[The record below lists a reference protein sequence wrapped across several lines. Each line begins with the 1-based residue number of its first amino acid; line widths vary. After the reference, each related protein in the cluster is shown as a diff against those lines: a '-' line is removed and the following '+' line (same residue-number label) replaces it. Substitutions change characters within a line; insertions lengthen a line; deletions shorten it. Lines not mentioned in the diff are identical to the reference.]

1 MAKVSIYR
9 HKRDGMLHLRFT
21 NMRTHAS
28 RALNIKVLEDQW
40 DGKKVINHAQ
50 AQEMNLSL
58 TSILTAAQLELLKVV
73 NTTPTRFAM
82 PTLLRDKVC
91 EVIFPAGESYT
102 PKRLFIDIMAEF
114 RDTHDKKSTRSVYTT
129 TIGIIEQFDRN
140 AICESINGR
149 WLSDFRTWLSRR
161 GYSTNYRAIQ
171 ERNIRAA
178 FNYAIDNEL
187 TTNYPFRKWKV
198 EVGNARP
205 RDIMPDELRKIYSIG
220 SWTTDI
226 FTLQFLLMG
235 INLIDLYNLTKSNYK
250 RGRIQYTRQKTGKW
264 YDIKVHPMAAA
275 ILEKY
280 PPSDNHLLGILDR
293 WSFEWFKKAY
303 NRELQS
309 LEDSLSLSVHMT
321 SYVSRYSF
329 ASIADSLDIPP
340 STIARCLGHTE
351 MDVKRVTLG
360 YIHQEQRKVDEAN
373 EKVVKYVFKGI
384 Y

>member
-9 HKRDGMLHLRFT
+9 HKRDGMLHLRF
-21 NMRTHAS
+21 NNAGTHAS
-28 RALNIKVLEDQW
+28 RALNIKVSDSQW
-40 DGKKVINHAQ
+40 DGKRVIDHPQ
-50 AQEMNLSL
+50 AQEMNLAL
-58 TSILTAAQLELLKVV
+58 TAILTKAQMELLKVV
-73 NTTPTRFAM
+73 NTMPTRFAH
-82 PTLLRDKVC
+82 PSVIRDKVC
-91 EVIFPAGESYT
+91 EVVFPAGVVAAAPRKFT
-102 PKRLFIDIMAEF
+102 DIMAEF
-114 RDTHDKKSTRSVYTT
+114 RDLHEKASTRMVYTT
-129 TIGIIEQFDRN
+129 TIGIIDKYDLN
-140 AICESINGR
+140 ATCETINGR

-171 ERNIRAA
+171 ERNIRAV

-187 TTNYPFRKWKV
+187 TTSYPFRKWKV

-205 RDIMPDELRKIYSIG
+205 RDITPEELRTIYALGNWVS
-220 SWTTDI
+220 DI

-250 RGRIQYTRQKTGKW
+250 RGRIQYTRQKTGKF
-264 YDIKVHPMAAA
+264 YDVKVLPLAAA

-280 PPSDNHLLGILDR
+280 PATENHLIGLFDQ
-293 WSFEWFKKAY
+293 WSFEWFKKKY

-309 LEDSLSLSVHMT
+309 LPMSVHMT
-321 SYVSRYSF
+321 SYVTRYSF
-329 ASIADSLDIPP
+329 ASIADSIDIPP

-360 YIHQEQRKVDEAN
+360 YIHQEQRKVDEAQQ
-373 EKVVKYVFKGI
+373 KVVEYVFNGI

>member
-21 NMRTHAS
+21 NAGTHAS
-28 RALNIKVLEDQW
+28 RALNIKVSDSQW
-40 DGKKVINHAQ
+40 DGKKVIDHTN

-58 TSILTAAQLELLKVV
+58 TAILTAAQLELLKVV
-73 NTTPTRFAM
+73 NSQPTRFAH
-82 PTLLRDKVC
+82 PSVLRDAVC
-91 EVIFPAGESYT
+91 DVIFPAGVAVAPT
-102 PKRLFIDIMAEF
+102 RKFTDIMAEF
-114 RDTHDKKSTRSVYTT
+114 RDTHDRQSTRMVYNT
-129 TIGIIEQFDRN
+129 TIGIIERYDLN
-140 AICESINGR
+140 ATCETINGR
-149 WLSDFRTWLSRR
+149 WLTDFRAWLSHR

-178 FNYAIDNEL
+178 FNYAIDNEY
-187 TTNYPFRKWKV
+187 TTSYPFRKWKV

-205 RDIMPDELRKIYSIG
+205 RDITPEELRKIYALGTWWS
-220 SWTTDI
+220 DI

-264 YDIKVHPMAAA
+264 YDVKVIPMAAA
-275 ILEKY
+275 ILDKY
-280 PPSDNHLLGILDR
+280 KASESHLLGIFDQL
-293 WSFEWFKKAY
+293 SFEWFKKKY
-303 NRELQS
+303 NNELQS
-309 LEDSLSLSVHMT
+309 LEMSVHMT
-321 SYVSRYSF
+321 SYVTRYSF

-360 YIHQEQRKVDEAN
+360 YIHQEQKKVDEAQ
-373 EKVVKYVFKGI
+373 EKVCEFVFNGI
-384 Y
+384 LVPRE

>member
-21 NMRTHAS
+21 NAGTHAS
-28 RALNIKVLEDQW
+28 RALSIKVSDSQW
-40 DGKKVINHAQ
+40 DGKKVINHPN
-50 AQEMNLSL
+50 AQEMNLAL
-58 TSILTAAQLELLKVV
+58 TAILTKAQMELLNVV
-73 NTTPTRFAM
+73 NTMPTRFAH
-82 PTLLRDKVC
+82 PSVIRDKVC
-91 EVIFPAGESYT
+91 DVVFPAGEVVT
-102 PKRLFIDIMAEF
+102 PVRKFTDIMSEF
-114 RDTHDKKSTRSVYTT
+114 RDTHDKKSTRMVYST
-129 TIGIIEQFDRN
+129 TIGILERYDLN
-140 AICESINGR
+140 ATCETINGR

-178 FNYAIDNEL
+178 FNYAIDNEY

-205 RDIMPDELRKIYSIG
+205 RDITPEELRRIYAIG
-220 SWTTDI
+220 SWYSEI

-235 INLIDLYNLTKSNYK
+235 INLVDMYNLTKSNFK

-264 YDIKVHPMAAA
+264 YDVKVHPMAAA
-275 ILEKY
+275 ILGKY
-280 PPSDNHLLGILDR
+280 PPSDSHLIGLFDQ
-293 WSFEWFKKAY
+293 WSFEWFKKKF

-309 LEDSLSLSVHMT
+309 LDMSVHMT
-321 SYVSRYSF
+321 SYVTRYSF
-329 ASIADSLDIPP
+329 ASIADSIDIPP

-373 EKVVKYVFKGI
+373 EKVIDFVFNGI

>member
-21 NMRTHAS
+21 NAGTHAS
-28 RALNIKVLEDQW
+28 RALNIKVSDSQW
-40 DGKKVINHAQ
+40 DGKKVVDHPH

-73 NTTPTRFAM
+73 NTM
-82 PTLLRDKVC
+82 PTKFSHPTTLRDKVC
-91 EVIFPAGESYT
+91 EVIFPAGEVAT
-102 PKRLFIDIMAEF
+102 PARKFVDIMREF
-114 RDTHDKKSTRSVYTT
+114 SASHDRQGTKKVYDTTAGILTRY
-129 TIGIIEQFDRN
+129 DAN
-140 AICESINGR
+140 ATCESINGR
-149 WLSDFRTWLSRR
+149 WLTDFRQYLMRR

-171 ERNIRAA
+171 ERNIRAT
-178 FNYAIDNEL
+178 FNYAIDNGI

-205 RDIMPDELRKIYSIG
+205 RDITPEELRKIYSMHTWF
-220 SWTTDI
+220 SDI
-226 FTLQFLLMG
+226 FILQFLLIG
-235 INLIDLYNLTKSNYK
+235 INLTDIYHLAKSNYK

-264 YDIKVHPMAAA
+264 YDIKVHPIAAA

-280 PPSDNHLLGILDR
+280 PPSEKHLLGIFDQ
-293 WSFEWFKKAY
+293 WSFEWFKKKY

-309 LEDSLSLSVHMT
+309 LEMSVHMT
-321 SYVSRYSF
+321 SYVTRYTF
-329 ASIADSLDIPP
+329 ASIADSIDIPP

-360 YIHQEQRKVDEAN
+360 YIHQEQRKVDEALYRVI
-373 EKVVKYVFKGI
+373 EHVFNDI

>member
-21 NMRTHAS
+21 NAGTHAS
-28 RALNIKVLEDQW
+28 RALSIKVSDSQW
-40 DGKKVINHAQ
+40 DGKKVINHPN
-50 AQEMNLSL
+50 AQEMNLAL
-58 TSILTAAQLELLKVV
+58 TAILTKAQMELLNVV
-73 NTTPTRFAM
+73 NTMPTRFAH
-82 PTLLRDKVC
+82 PSVIRDKVC
-91 EVIFPAGESYT
+91 DVVFPAGDVVT
-102 PKRLFIDIMAEF
+102 PVRKFTDIMAEF
-114 RDTHDKKSTRSVYTT
+114 KDTHDKKSTRMVYST
-129 TIGIIEQFDRN
+129 TIGIIERYDLN
-140 AICESINGR
+140 ATCETINGR

-178 FNYAIDNEL
+178 FNYAIDNGY

-205 RDIMPDELRKIYSIG
+205 RDITPEELRRIYIIG
-220 SWTTDI
+220 SWYSDI

-235 INLIDLYNLTKSNYK
+235 INLVDLYNLTKSNFK

-264 YDIKVHPMAAA
+264 YDVKVHPMAAA

-280 PPSDNHLLGILDR
+280 PPSDSHLIGLFDQ
-293 WSFEWFKKAY
+293 WSFEWFKKKF

-309 LEDSLSLSVHMT
+309 LEMSVHMT
-321 SYVSRYSF
+321 SYVTRYSF
-329 ASIADSLDIPP
+329 ASIADSIDIPP

-360 YIHQEQRKVDEAN
+360 YIHQEQRKIDEAN
-373 EKVVKYVFKGI
+373 EKVIDFVFNGI

>member
-21 NMRTHAS
+21 NAGTHAS
-28 RALNIKVLEDQW
+28 RALSIKVSDSQW
-40 DGKKVINHAQ
+40 DGKRVIDHPH
-50 AQEMNLSL
+50 AQEMNLAL
-58 TSILTAAQLELLKVV
+58 TSILTKAQMELLNVV
-73 NTTPTRFAM
+73 NTMPTRFAH
-82 PTLLRDKVC
+82 PSVLRDQVC
-91 EVIFPAGESYT
+91 DVIFPRGAAVMAPRKFT
-102 PKRLFIDIMAEF
+102 DIMSEF
-114 RDTHDKKSTRSVYTT
+114 RDTHDRKSTRMVYNT
-129 TIGIIEQFDRN
+129 TIGIIDRYDPN
-140 AICESINGR
+140 ATCETINSR

-178 FNYAIDNEL
+178 FNYALDNEL
-187 TTNYPFRKWKV
+187 TTSYPFRKWKV

-205 RDIMPDELRKIYSIG
+205 RDITPEELRKIYAIG
-220 SWTTDI
+220 TWFSDI

-264 YDIKVHPMAAA
+264 YDVKVVPMAAA

-280 PPSDNHLLGILDR
+280 PPSDKHLIGIFDK
-293 WSFEWFKKAY
+293 WSFEWFKKIY

-309 LEDSLSLSVHMT
+309 LPMSVHMT
-321 SYVSRYSF
+321 SYVTRYSF

-360 YIHQEQRKVDEAN
+360 YIHQEQKKVDEAN
-373 EKVVKYVFKGI
+373 EKVIRHVFRHI
-384 Y
+384 

>member
-21 NMRTHAS
+21 NAGTHAS
-28 RALNIKVLEDQW
+28 RALNIKVSDSQW
-40 DGKKVINHAQ
+40 DGKKVIDHPR

-73 NTTPTRFAM
+73 NSMPTRFSH
-82 PTLLRDKVC
+82 PSVLRDKVC
-91 EVIFPAGESYT
+91 DVIFPAGEVIAPS
-102 PKRLFIDIMAEF
+102 RRFIDIMKEF
-114 RDTHDKKSTRSVYTT
+114 SDSHDRKSTRMVYNT
-129 TIGIIEQFDRN
+129 TIGILCTYD
-140 AICESINGR
+140 AGATCETINGR
-149 WLSDFRTWLSRR
+149 WLTDFRQYLMRK

-178 FNYAIDNEL
+178 FNYAIDNEY
-187 TTNYPFRKWKV
+187 TTVYPFRKWKV

-205 RDIMPDELRKIYSIG
+205 RDITPEELRRIYAIG
-220 SWTTDI
+220 TWWSDI

-235 INLIDLYNLTKSNYK
+235 INLIDLYQLTKSNYK
-250 RGRIQYTRQKTGKW
+250 RGRIQYARQKTGKW
-264 YDIKVHPMAAA
+264 YDVKVQPIAAA

-280 PPSDNHLLGILDR
+280 PPSDHHLLGIFDQ
-293 WSFEWFKKAY
+293 WSYEWFKKKY
-303 NRELQS
+303 NHELQS
-309 LEDSLSLSVHMT
+309 LAMSVHMT

-329 ASIADSLDIPP
+329 ASIADSIDIPP

-360 YIHQEQRKVDEAN
+360 YIHQQQKKVDEAQ
-373 EKVVKYVFKGI
+373 EKVIAFVFQ
-384 Y
+384 

>member
-28 RALNIKVLEDQW
+28 RALSIKVSDSQW
-40 DGKKVINHAQ
+40 DGKKVINHPN

-73 NTTPTRFAM
+73 NSMPTRYAM
-82 PTLLRDKVC
+82 PSVLRDKVC
-91 EVIFPAGESYT
+91 EVIFPAGIVEA
-102 PKRLFIDIMAEF
+102 PKRPFVDIMAEF
-114 RDTHDKKSTRSVYTT
+114 RDTHDRKSTRMIYTT
-129 TIGIIEQFDRN
+129 TIGVIRRFDPN
-140 AICESINGR
+140 AICETITTR
-149 WLSDFRTWLSRR
+149 WLSDFRSWLMRN

-171 ERNIRAA
+171 ERNIRAV
-178 FNYAIDNEL
+178 FNYAIDNDL
-187 TTNYPFRKWKV
+187 TTSYPFRKWKV

-205 RDIMPDELRKIYSIG
+205 RDITPEELRKIYALG
-220 SWTTDI
+220 TWTSDI

-235 INLIDLYNLTKSNYK
+235 INIVDLYNLTKSNYK

-264 YDIKVHPMAAA
+264 YDVKVHPMAAA

-280 PPSDNHLLGILDR
+280 PPSDKHLLGIFDP
-293 WSFEWFKKAY
+293 WSFEWFKKKY
-303 NRELQS
+303 NHELRAI
-309 LEDSLSLSVHMT
+309 EDSLGISMHMT
-321 SYVSRYSF
+321 SYVSRHSF
-329 ASIADSLDIPP
+329 ASIADSIDIPP

-360 YIHQEQRKVDEAN
+360 YIHQEQKKVDEAN
-373 EKVVKYVFKGI
+373 VKVIDFVFV
-384 Y
+384 

>member
-21 NMRTHAS
+21 NAGTHAS
-28 RALNIKVLEDQW
+28 RALSIKVSDSQW
-40 DGKKVINHAQ
+40 DGKKVINHPN
-50 AQEMNLSL
+50 AQEMNLAL
-58 TSILTAAQLELLKVV
+58 TAILTKAQMELLNVV
-73 NTTPTRFAM
+73 NTMPTRFAH
-82 PTLLRDKVC
+82 PSVIRDKVC
-91 EVIFPAGESYT
+91 DVVFPAGEVVA
-102 PKRLFIDIMAEF
+102 PVRKFIDIMSEF
-114 RDTHDKKSTRSVYTT
+114 RDAHDKKSTRMVYST
-129 TIGIIEQFDRN
+129 TIGILERYDLN
-140 AICESINGR
+140 ATCETINGR

-178 FNYAIDNEL
+178 FNYAIDNEY

-205 RDIMPDELRKIYSIG
+205 RDITPEELRRIYAIG
-220 SWTTDI
+220 SWYSDI

-235 INLIDLYNLTKSNYK
+235 INLVDMYNLTKSNFK

-264 YDIKVHPMAAA
+264 YDVKVHPMAAA

-280 PPSDNHLLGILDR
+280 PPSDSHLIGLFDQ
-293 WSFEWFKKAY
+293 WSFEWFKKKF

-309 LEDSLSLSVHMT
+309 LEMSVHMT
-321 SYVSRYSF
+321 SYVTRYSF
-329 ASIADSLDIPP
+329 ASIADSIDIPP

-373 EKVVKYVFKGI
+373 EKVIDFVFNGI

>member
-21 NMRTHAS
+21 NAGTHAS
-28 RALNIKVLEDQW
+28 RALSIKVSDSQW
-40 DGKKVINHAQ
+40 DGKKVINHPN
-50 AQEMNLSL
+50 AQEMNLAL
-58 TSILTAAQLELLKVV
+58 TAILTKAQMELLNVV
-73 NTTPTRFAM
+73 NTMPTRFAH
-82 PTLLRDKVC
+82 PSVIRDKVC
-91 EVIFPAGESYT
+91 DAVFPAGEVVAPVRKFT
-102 PKRLFIDIMAEF
+102 DIMAEF
-114 RDTHDKKSTRSVYTT
+114 RDTHDKKSTRMVYST
-129 TIGIIEQFDRN
+129 TIGIIERYDLN
-140 AICESINGR
+140 ATCETINGR

-178 FNYAIDNEL
+178 FNYAIDNEY

-205 RDIMPDELRKIYSIG
+205 RDITPEELRRIYAIG
-220 SWTTDI
+220 SWYSDI

-235 INLIDLYNLTKSNYK
+235 INLVDMYNLTKSNFK
-250 RGRIQYTRQKTGKW
+250 RCRIQYTRQKTGKW
-264 YDIKVHPMAAA
+264 YDVKVHPMAAA

-280 PPSDNHLLGILDR
+280 PPSDSHLIGLFDQ
-293 WSFEWFKKAY
+293 WSFEWFKKKF

-309 LEDSLSLSVHMT
+309 LEMSVHMT
-321 SYVSRYSF
+321 SYVTRYSF
-329 ASIADSLDIPP
+329 ASIADSIDIPP

-373 EKVVKYVFKGI
+373 EKVIDFVFNGI

>member
-28 RALNIKVLEDQW
+28 RALSIKVSDSQW
-40 DGKKVINHAQ
+40 DGKKVIDHPN

-73 NTTPTRFAM
+73 NSIPTRYAH
-82 PTLLRDKVC
+82 PSVLRDRVC
-91 EVIFPAGESYT
+91 EVIFPAGEVIT
-102 PKRLFIDIMAEF
+102 PKRKFVDIMAEF
-114 RDTHDKKSTRSVYTT
+114 RDTHDRESTRKVYTT
-129 TIGIIEQFDRN
+129 TIGILKQYDAN
-140 AICESINGR
+140 AICETINAR
-149 WLSDFRTWLSRR
+149 WLSDFRVWLMRK

-171 ERNIRAA
+171 ERNIRAV

-187 TTNYPFRKWKV
+187 TVAYPFRKWKV

-205 RDIMPDELRKIYSIG
+205 RDITPEELRRIYALGTWFS
-220 SWTTDI
+220 DL

-264 YDIKVHPMAAA
+264 YDVKVVPMAAS
-275 ILEKY
+275 ILDKY
-280 PPSDNHLLGILDR
+280 QPSDKHLLGILDK

-303 NRELQS
+303 NRELQAMESS
-309 LEDSLSLSVHMT
+309 LNLSVHMT
-321 SYVSRYSF
+321 SYVTRYSF
-329 ASIADSLDIPP
+329 ASIADSIDIPP

-360 YIHQEQRKVDEAN
+360 YIHQEQKKVDEAN
-373 EKVVKYVFKGI
+373 AKVVEHVYRHI
-384 Y
+384 